1 MRLVLSDESIQNT
14 VMTNETGQVIYKT
27 STPFRLRTRTTTLY
41 KVVPNEDPEDMLN
54 SFEVIGE
61 IVWHMISPSTMR
73 LHGEEMKT
81 NQLIPHKG
89 VFGGWVC
96 HALWFGSSGS
106 FG

>member
-14 VMTNETGQVIYKT
+14 VMTNKTGQVIYKT
-27 STPFRLRTRTTTLY
+27 STPFHLGMRTTTLY
-41 KVVPNEDPEDMLN
+41 KVMPNEDPEDMLD
-54 SFEVIGE
+54 SFEAIGE
-61 IVWHMISPSTMR
+61 IVWHMIGPLTMR

-81 NQLIPHKG
+81 NQFIPCKG

-96 HALWFGSSGS
+96 HALWFGCSGS